1 MKIRGRR
8 ECNDCG
14 ARWSY
19 YETGSVTCPECGSVD
34 SVGVDDRTLHT
45 DAPAEFDLTPVRE
58 RVDADPLDQ
67 VAADGAERARTY
79 RRKRGF
85 VRGGDLL
92 ALDDRFLAACELAH
106 IGDAVGS
113 ALTVSDDEEWYLLE
127 LLQGADVGDRPAPE
141 DVPGA
146 LVGPRGLGL
155 AEAVDAYV
163 GEVRTYLDEHP
174 DPEARATLGLVDD
187 RVRQLRALQ
196 GAFPPAAVE
205 RLVEAARE
213 VHRAVG
219 GDDAALARA
228 EQRLDGFDAAHGD
241 A

>member
-1 MKIRGRR
+1 MKVRGRR

-34 SVGVDDRTLHT
+34 SVGVDERTLHT
-45 DAPAEFDLTPVRE
+45 DAAAAFDLTPLRR
-58 RVDADPLDQ
+58 RVDADPLDR
-67 VAADGAERARTY
+67 VAEDAAERARTY
-79 RRKRGF
+79 RRRRGF

-92 ALDDRFLAACELAH
+92 ELDDRFLAACELAH
-106 IGDAVGS
+106 VGDAVAT
-113 ALTVSDDEEWYLLE
+113 ALTVGDDEEWYLLE
-127 LLQGADVGDRPAPE
+127 LLAGADAGDRPAPGE
-141 DVPGA
+141 VPGT

-155 AEAVDAYV
+155 ASAVDAGV
-163 GEVRTYLDEHP
+163 GEVRTYLDEQP
-174 DPEARATLGLVDD
+174 DPDARETLGLIDD

-196 GAFPPAAVE
+196 GTFPPAAVE

-219 GDDAALARA
+219 GDGAALARA